1 MASKNAI
8 GNEVAGQRG
17 EHGQFENAGVFD
29 EDGFEVVDEVAERE
43 RNLRATVEMEIR
55 ARIDTDHYET
65 RRRGLTLEQEER
77 IEAREW
83 ELRQTRV
90 RFDRQQESDRE
101 ARTRRV
107 AVRGSVE
114 RRRAFC
120 KRAASVDLWADPDV
134 VDPREQLSRD
144 ELGAVNREAARLAG
158 KLPGWSQAAIS
169 RRVAERVVDGCE
181 LMSAVIGVFE
191 EFRTDPGRVVP
202 IEALGEVQSH
212 EVNISGTITQLWEP
226 RSRAI
231 QQVGLIEDESG
242 RTKFTVW
249 EKSNVPMM
257 AEGDQVVLRNVAR
270 NWYQGRCSVALTGWS
285 SISFSEG
292 ERWWSK

>member
-1 MASKNAI
+1 MASTNAL

-17 EHGQFENAGVFD
+17 EQSENADVILD
-29 EDGFEVVDEVAERE
+29 EDGFEVIDEVAERE
-43 RNLRATVEMEIR
+43 RNLRATVEMEIQ
-55 ARIDTDHYET
+55 AKIDIDHYET

-83 ELRQTRV
+83 ELGRTRV

-107 AVRGSVE
+107 AEQGSVE
-114 RRRAFC
+114 RRREFG
-120 KRAASVDLWADPDV
+120 KRAASVDPWADPDV
-134 VDPREQLSRD
+134 VDAREQLSC
-144 ELGAVNREAARLAG
+144 EKLATVNQEAVRVAA
-158 KLPGWSQAAIS
+158 KLSGWSQAAVS
-169 RRVAERVVDGCE
+169 RRVAERVVDGTDV
-181 LMSAVIGVFE
+181 LSAVIRVFE
-191 EFRTDPGRVVP
+191 EFQSDPGRVVP
-202 IEALGEVQSH
+202 IAALEEVRSH
-212 EVNISGTITQLWEP
+212 EVSISGTITQLWEP

-249 EKSNVPMM
+249 EKSEMPMLG
-257 AEGDQVVLRNVAR
+257 EDDRVVLHNVAR

-285 SISFSEG
+285 SISFPER
-292 ERWWSK
+292 ERWWAK